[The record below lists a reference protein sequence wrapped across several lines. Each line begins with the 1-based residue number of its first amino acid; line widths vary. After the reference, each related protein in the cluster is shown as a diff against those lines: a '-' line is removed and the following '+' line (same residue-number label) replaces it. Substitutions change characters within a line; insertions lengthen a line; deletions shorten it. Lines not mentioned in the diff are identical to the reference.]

1 MLNISIINI
10 PKIKSMIKKMTS
22 CLLIAT
28 ALVACN
34 NSEKTTE
41 NNTKDSSTAE
51 TSATTTAA
59 TDTST
64 FDINSISISD
74 KNLGTFPYLSYPD
87 GYNFNYEKEISP
99 KNIKDLDIEY
109 FAVNGKLLPVEG
121 KSYKVRIEK
130 DANSDNKFSKLA
142 VERYYE
148 DKISSLGGVKVNN
161 IPVPSTEIKRIG
173 DKDLIDN
180 QYGHSIDYNLLDDIK
195 TYVIRTATKQIWI
208 QMTLMDNEVGKLT
221 VLEKEVK
228 K

>member
-1 MLNISIINI
+1 VLNISIINI

-74 KNLGTFPYLSYPD
+74 KNLGTFPYLFYPD
-87 GYNFNYEKEISP
+87 GYNFNYEKEISA
-99 KNIKDLDIEY
+99 KNIKALDIEY

-142 VERYYE
+142 VEHYYE

-173 DKDLIDN
+173 DKDLINN

-195 TYVIRTATKQIWI
+195 TYIIRTATKQIWI